1 LNGLECPGQ
10 EFLEFSA
17 EDVGNEKTYHL
28 NIKLLQHSSRWISGA
43 GILFRHPLDCHFGT
57 WILEMKIITR
67 DHGMGIG
74 VFDLTKVKKGKYALH
89 MDVEKS
95 DGWCG
100 YYNGGETVNVCA
112 NGKRLHSN
120 IFKNN
125 ENMQASHMWSSGE
138 MVGVCVDFDQRK
150 LVPVHRIS
158 NQKKEEEKKKEDG
171 KGNTY
176 TNKENQNNS
185 PNELE
190 FLTAYEVAL
199 PEKNIALGWH
209 VWFHKIQDSVEI
221 CPPRRIR

>member
-1 LNGLECPGQ
+1 MGSWYSSPYKDSLIKAVEELYGLELPDAIALLIICFELNGLECPGQ

-158 NQKKEEEKKKEDG
+158 NQKKEEEKKRKTV
-171 KGNTY
+171 K
-176 TNKENQNNS
+176 
-185 PNELE
+185 
-190 FLTAYEVAL
+190 A
-199 PEKNIALGWH
+199 IH
-209 VWFHKIQDSVEI
+209 IQI
-221 CPPRRIR
+221 KRIRIILQTNLNS